1 MMKLMEW
8 ILVLVTIAA
17 ALCIP
22 VYSKRRKLAAGMSVA
37 LILALLLH
45 GILDSFRVM
54 LLPTYLVAGI
64 IFIVLIIK
72 VVKEYRNRVTGHFAE
87 KQKPKWRSW
96 LQLTLV
102 AMLALVSG
110 AGSGVL
116 TWYFPAFTIP
126 DPTGQFAIGTFSQQ
140 LVDETREETF
150 TPESGDKREL
160 MINVWY
166 PVNPED
172 AKGITPESYPSE
184 LGEAISL
191 VFGIPP
197 KVFSY
202 LDTIPTHV
210 VKGAAISDASPSYPV
225 VLFSPGVRSARF
237 QSMTAVEELVSH
249 GYIVVGMDH
258 PYTSARVT
266 FPDGRKV
273 SYEAGPEFATSE
285 ELYQY
290 NVEGV
295 GIRAADA
302 RFVLDTLEQ
311 WNRNDPNQVLEGR
324 LDLHHVGI
332 MGHSYGG
339 ATTAEAMAQDERFQ
353 AGLSLEG
360 GFWGSVSTTALKQ
373 PFMYIMSGGT
383 AKSLEPDATET
394 EKVAYPEFK
403 PDLDHVM
410 TSSLNDTYYLTVENF
425 FHQSFTDI
433 SLISPKLFARGMTP
447 EHNVDITRSYAL
459 AFFDRYL
466 KGRSS
471 LLQGPA
477 SQFPEVTYD
486 AKYTKIRN
494 EQAQ

>member
-1 MMKLMEW
+1 MGSCNDCCSVVYTF
-8 ILVLVTIAA
+8 VLEPETCGRDVGCLDISIAA
-17 ALCIP
+17 SRHIRF
-22 VYSKRRKLAAGMSVA
+22 VSRE
-37 LILALLLH
+37 
-45 GILDSFRVM
+45 M

-64 IFIVLIIK
+64 IFIVLTIK
-72 VVKEYRNRVTGHFAE
+72 LVKEYRNRVTGYFAE

-96 LQLTLV
+96 LQLMLV

-110 AGSGVL
+110 AGSGLL

-126 DPTGQFAIGTFSQQ
+126 DPTGKFAIGTFSQQ

-197 KVFSY
+197 RVCSAT
-202 LDTIPTHV
+202 LIPFRHMWLKAQPYQTQAV
-210 VKGAAISDASPSYPV
+210 LIRWCCSLPV
-225 VLFSPGVRSARF
+225 SVLPF
-237 QSMTAVEELVSH
+237 QSMTAVEELVD

-324 LDLHHVGI
+324 LDLNHTGI

-339 ATTAEAMAQDERFQ
+339 ATTAEALAQDERLH
-353 AGLSLEG
+353 AGLGLEG
-360 GFWGSVSTTALKQ
+360 GFWGSISKTSLKQ
-373 PFMYIMSGGT
+373 PFMYIMSGET
-383 AKSLEPDATET
+383 AKSFDPNATS
-394 EKVAYPEFK
+394 KDNVFYP
-403 PDLDHVM
+403 L
-410 TSSLNDTYYLTVENF
+410 SLSRIE
-425 FHQSFTDI
+425 
-433 SLISPKLFARGMTP
+433 
-447 EHNVDITRSYAL
+447 
-459 AFFDRYL
+459 
-466 KGRSS
+466 
-471 LLQGPA
+471 
-477 SQFPEVTYD
+477 
-486 AKYTKIRN
+486 
-494 EQAQ
+494 